1 MAAADEGLDTLAGC
15 SGDGSTLRLV
25 WPQWQGAGT
34 SSVRSLA
41 AEFPFDVARR
51 GYAVGSAVLEAVLP
65 SHDGPTAAVPVE
77 TGDVGLE
84 KLDGIEAKRAVVD
97 QLSRALEIIRKRNPT
112 RIVTLGGECSV
123 SVAPFSELA
132 AHYGDDLAILWIDSH
147 PDIGTPASEYPGY
160 HAMAVA
166 ALTGHGDP
174 EVLSQLPA
182 IVAAER
188 VALVGLHSWTDDD
201 YPNIAKWGIHSFSP
215 GDLRH
220 SSEPLL
226 AWLAATGCTRVAIH
240 FDVDTIDSDEI
251 VLGLGAEPGG
261 LASAQVRRIITDAGA
276 AADVVGFTIAEY
288 FPRQVMHMQQ
298 ILQGLP
304 LIGDRPMR

>member
-1 MAAADEGLDTLAGC
+1 
-15 SGDGSTLRLV
+15 
-25 WPQWQGAGT
+25 
-34 SSVRSLA
+34 
-41 AEFPFDVARR
+41 
-51 GYAVGSAVLEAVLP
+51 
-65 SHDGPTAAVPVE
+65 VPVE
-77 TGDVGLE
+77 TSDVGLE
-84 KLDGIEAKRAVVD
+84 RQDGVEAKRAVVD
-97 QLSRALEIIRKRNPT
+97 QLGRAFEVIRRHNPA

-132 AHYGDDLAILWIDSH
+132 ARYGDDLAILWIDSH
-147 PDIGTPASEYPGY
+147 PDVGTPASEYPGY

-174 EVLSQLPA
+174 DVLSLLPA
-182 IVAAER
+182 IVAEER

-201 YPNIAKWGIHSFSP
+201 YPNIAQWGIRSFSP
-215 GDLRH
+215 DAVRH
-220 SSEPLL
+220 SSEPVLG
-226 AWLAATGCTRVAIH
+226 WLAATGSTRVAIH

-261 LASAQVRRIITDAGA
+261 LTSAQVRRIITDART

-298 ILQGLP
+298 ILEGLP
-304 LIGDRPMR
+304 LISDPVTK

>member
-1 MAAADEGLDTLAGC
+1 LERQ
-15 SGDGSTLRLV
+15 DGV
-25 WPQWQGAGT
+25 
-34 SSVRSLA
+34 
-41 AEFPFDVARR
+41 
-51 GYAVGSAVLEAVLP
+51 
-65 SHDGPTAAVPVE
+65 
-77 TGDVGLE
+77 
-84 KLDGIEAKRAVVD
+84 EAKRAVVD
-97 QLSRALEIIRKRNPT
+97 QLGRAFEVIRRHNPA

-132 AHYGDDLAILWIDSH
+132 ARYGDDLAILWIDSH
-147 PDIGTPASEYPGY
+147 PDVGTPASEYPGY

-174 EVLSQLPA
+174 DVLSLLPA
-182 IVAAER
+182 IVAEER

-201 YPNIAKWGIHSFSP
+201 YPNIAQWGIRSFSP
-215 GDLRH
+215 DAVRH
-220 SSEPLL
+220 SSEPVLG
-226 AWLAATGCTRVAIH
+226 WLAATGSTRVAIH

-261 LASAQVRRIITDAGA
+261 LTSAQVRRIITDART

-298 ILQGLP
+298 ILEGLP
-304 LIGDRPMR
+304 LISDPVTK

>member
-1 MAAADEGLDTLAGC
+1 MATVEDGPNARAEG

-41 AEFPFDVARR
+41 SEFPFDVARR
-51 GYAVGSAVLEAVLP
+51 RYAVGSAVLKTVLP
-65 SHDGPTAAVPVE
+65 PHDGPTAAVPVE

-84 KLDGIEAKRAVVD
+84 KLDGIEAKRTVVD
-97 QLSRALEIIRKRNPT
+97 QLGRALEVIQRHSPA

-132 AHYGDDLAILWIDSH
+132 ARYGDDLAILWIDSH

-174 EVLSQLPA
+174 EVLSLLPA
-182 IVAAER
+182 IVASER
-188 VALVGLHSWTDDD
+188 VALVGLHAWTDDD
-201 YPNIAKWGIHSFSP
+201 YPNIAEWESAPSARVISASPVIRCSAGWPPQVALGWRSISTLTPLTVTRSCWGWGQSP
-215 GDLRH
+215 AGSAAPRCAG
-220 SSEPLL
+220 SSPRCELPPT
-226 AWLAATGCTRVAIH
+226 WSDSPSRSTSRDRSCTCSRSWTG
-240 FDVDTIDSDEI
+240 S
-251 VLGLGAEPGG
+251 P
-261 LASAQVRRIITDAGA
+261 
-276 AADVVGFTIAEY
+276 
-288 FPRQVMHMQQ
+288 
-298 ILQGLP
+298 
-304 LIGDRPMR
+304 